1 MADVIAVQPH
11 TGSTSAD
18 SLVKGGYRDYT
29 TQNRRQG
36 RMAKL
41 YRAQHAEQTL
51 AKVLEMKQKYG
62 ALNHAQMTVWECFEK
77 LDTLVDESDP
87 DTDKSQVYHAMQTA
101 EAVRRFHPEPEY
113 DWMVLTGFLHDLGKL
128 LCYFGE
134 PQHFVVGDTFPVGC
148 AFSEKNVFS
157 EFFELNPDSKV
168 PEYSTECGIYKPH
181 CGLRNVHMSFGHDE
195 YMAHVCEEN
204 SILPPEA
211 IYIIRF
217 HSFYPHHQKEAYKHL
232 MDAEDERML
241 PILRE
246 FQKADLYSKVDEE
259 VDFDTLRPYYQQLLD
274 KYFPGKVCRW

>member
-62 ALNHAQMTVWECFEK
+62 ALNHAQMMVWECFEK

-101 EAVRRFHPEPEY
+101 EAVRRIHPEPEY

-217 HSFYPHHQKEAYKHL
+217 HSFYPHHQQEAYKHL

-259 VDFDTLRPYYQQLLD
+259 VDFETLRPYYQQLLD
-274 KYFPGKVCRW
+274 KYFPGKVCLW